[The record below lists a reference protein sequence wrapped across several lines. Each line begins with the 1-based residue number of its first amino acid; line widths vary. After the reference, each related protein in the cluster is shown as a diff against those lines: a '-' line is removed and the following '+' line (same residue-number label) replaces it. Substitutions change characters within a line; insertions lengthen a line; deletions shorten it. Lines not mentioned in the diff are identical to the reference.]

1 MQPAS
6 GQKRASAFR
15 NKLCQILLGPGH
27 QRKDDRRLHARHEL
41 HNSACRES
49 VLIRSAAEAKL
60 READRLECEAW
71 NPIMWARGPA
81 IC

>member
-27 QRKDDRRLHARHEL
+27 QRKDDRDFTRAMGYTT
-41 HNSACRES
+41 APVA
-49 VLIRSAAEAKL
+49 VLIRSGAEAKL